1 MPKTTRRHGSVPL
14 ASRIILIL
22 FVVFICFTLVDFLI
36 QRQVVYRSFLELER
50 REAQEDLSRCVEAIG
65 REVEHL
71 RLLCNDWAAWDDT
84 YEFVLSGAPEYVA
97 GNLVEETFH
106 ANRLDLFYVCDLEG
120 RVVWGK
126 VWDRGRGEAVSVEEF
141 PPDRLPDDHPLGPG
155 AVGWGVAGTYITSRG
170 PMLVA
175 ALPILRST
183 TRGPSRGV
191 VIMGRAIDEELIAAL
206 SRQARV
212 RMHVWPAQEQA
223 VPAATRPALETLHT
237 AAAGA
242 AAVATR
248 DKLLVHTLVADVEGR
263 PALLL
268 RADVAREITRRGR
281 MALNYASA
289 SVLQLG
295 LLILCVALVLLRRS
309 VISPVVALTERMEA
323 FGGGGEDDEARE
335 TARVARRNELDVL
348 ADEFDRMTRQVT
360 EARARLLEQAAELE
374 RGNVR
379 LQRDIEARRAV
390 EAELRARE
398 GQLRE
403 LASELTLTEQRERR
417 RIAEL
422 LHDQMGQA
430 LAMAKLRLQAIH
442 QQAPQQA
449 EALAGV
455 IAMLDQVIGQCRSL
469 TFELSP
475 PVLHE
480 LGLEAALEWLAE
492 TAREG
497 GLTCEFHDD
506 GRDKA
511 LPEDVRVLLFSAA
524 RELLTN
530 VIKHAR
536 ARRATLAIAREGD
549 SVVVTVTDDGIGFTA
564 DGTNGFGLFN
574 IRERLGRL
582 GGDLTVETPPNGGA
596 RVTMTMPLRAP
607 DHPTEVSRDAHEDH
621 PGR

>member
-1 MPKTTRRHGSVPL
+1 MSL

-36 QRQVVYRSFLELER
+36 QRQVVYRSFVELER
-50 REAQEDLSRCVEAIG
+50 REAQEDLRRCVEALK
-65 REVEHL
+65 REVDYL
-71 RLLCNDWAAWDDT
+71 RLLCNDWAAWDDMYAFVQSAT
-84 YEFVLSGAPEYVA
+84 PEFVAA
-97 GNLVEETFH
+97 NLVEESFSD
-106 ANRLDLFYVCDLEG
+106 NQLDLIYVCDLEG

-126 VWDRGRGEAVSVEEF
+126 GWDRERGEAVDVREF
-141 PPDRLPDDHPLGPG
+141 PPDRLPDGHPLAPG
-155 AVGWGVAGTYITSRG
+155 AVAEGVAGAYNTSRG

-175 ALPILRST
+175 ALPILTSAN
-183 TRGPSRGV
+183 RGPSRGV
-191 VIMGRAIDEELIAAL
+191 VIMGRLLDAELIG
-206 SRQARV
+206 RIGKQARV
-212 RMHVWPAQEQA
+212 TLSAWPARAEA
-223 VPAATRPALETLHT
+223 LPARVRPALEALRETD
-237 AAAGA
+237 AAVV
-242 AAVATR
+242 AVATR
-248 DKLLVHTLVADVEGR
+248 ERLFVHTLVPDIKGR
-263 PALLL
+263 PALLV
-268 RADVAREITRRGR
+268 RANVMREITRRGH

-309 VISPVVALTERMEA
+309 VITPVVELTERVTA
-323 FGGGGEDDEARE
+323 FGGGEEGGARE
-335 TARVARRNELDVL
+335 RVRAKHRNELGTL
-348 ADEFDRMTRQVT
+348 AEEFERMTAQVG

-374 RGNVR
+374 RANEQ

-398 GQLRE
+398 GQLRA

-422 LHDQMGQA
+422 LHDHVGQA
-430 LAMAKLRLQAIH
+430 LAMAKLRVQALH
-442 QQAPQQA
+442 QQAPAAAQT

-455 IAMLDQVIGQCRSL
+455 VVMLDQAIAQCRSL

-492 TAREG
+492 TTRER
-497 GLTCEFHDD
+497 GLACEFHDD
-506 GRDKA
+506 GRDKP

-524 RELLTN
+524 RELLAN

-536 ARRATLAIAREGD
+536 ATRARLAIARED
-549 SVVVTVTDDGIGFTA
+549 DRVVVSVTDDGVGFTTPGA
-564 DGTNGFGLFN
+564 AGASGFGLFN

-582 GGDLTVETPPNGGA
+582 GGELAIETPPDGGA
-596 RVTMTMPLRAP
+596 RVTITLPLAP
-607 DHPTEVSRDAHEDH
+607 CER
-621 PGR
+621 